1 MNIVY
6 PVPRMTLQWRLKVLM
21 AIRDISAKKLSLESG
36 LSYSTVV
43 KLRNTM
49 PSRFDADTLE
59 KLCSTLNCQPGDLLQ
74 WAPDNDA
81 A

>member
-1 MNIVY
+1 MS
-6 PVPRMTLQWRLKVLM
+6 LQWRLKILM
-21 AIRDISAKKLSLESG
+21 AIRDVSAKKLSQDSG

-49 PSRFDADTLE
+49 PSRIDADTLE
-59 KLCSTLNCQPGDLLQ
+59 KLCAALKCQPGDLLQ

>member
-1 MNIVY
+1 MSS
-6 PVPRMTLQWRLKVLM
+6 VPRMTLQWRLKILM
-21 AIRDISAKKLSLESG
+21 AIRDISAKKLSQDSG

-49 PSRFDADTLE
+49 PSRIDADTLE
-59 KLCSTLNCQPGDLLQ
+59 KLCTALRCQPGDLLQ
-74 WAPDNDA
+74 WIPDNDA

>member
-1 MNIVY
+1 MSS
-6 PVPRMTLQWRLKVLM
+6 VPRMTLQWRLKIIM
-21 AIRDISAKKLSLESG
+21 AIRDISAKKLSQDSG

-49 PSRFDADTLE
+49 PSRIDADTLE
-59 KLCSTLNCQPGDLLQ
+59 KLCTVLRCQPGDLLQ
-74 WAPDNDA
+74 WVPDDDA